1 MKFNKYIAILL
12 LPALTS
18 CNEWLREDG
27 PMTNRVEDFFT
38 SAETAIQVTNA
49 AYVPLMWEYQSTY
62 YSEFFFGD
70 VLSDDAL
77 KGGQNISDM
86 ADVYDLEN
94 FKAIT
99 NNSMVLD
106 FYRAQYQGI
115 SRANL
120 ALEQIPAMEL
130 DETLTKELRDRLV
143 GEASFVRAYYYFRLV
158 RLYGGVPIVKEPI
171 YSSGN
176 WKQPRAKVDD
186 VYTQIVADLKTA
198 EANLPLKSAYA
209 PEDLGRATKGAAQA
223 MLMKVYMYWGDYQRN
238 TNGANAT
245 EYYAESKTWGTKF
258 ISEQAGEYS
267 LCPNYADNFTLSGEN
282 GQESVFEIQYME
294 DGMSDYG
301 EGNGFTRGTF
311 TTILTRSRSAAFSS
325 TGWGFNHPTQNL
337 YNEFEAGDPRRD
349 ASILVPTDDQITT
362 PADEIYLGN
371 RNLGVKR
378 AIMNDTFTDY
388 VVLNDSHHSR
398 SPINYI
404 TIRLADVYLMYAE
417 ASLRDNDPATAKIY
431 LELVRARARG
441 TEDILPAFPG
451 YAVPDYKN
459 SYAMHQLT
467 DTPEDLEMALR
478 HERRVELAME
488 SHRWF
493 DLCRWGIVKEVMDA
507 YAKTETAEAQSH
519 MTPFV
524 AGKHE
529 LMPIP
534 QEEVRL
540 GGIDQNPGY

>member
-1 MKFNKYIAILL
+1 MKYVKYISICIVPVLA
-12 LPALTS
+12 S

-38 SAETAIQVTNA
+38 GAETAIQVVNA
-49 AYVPLMWEYQSTY
+49 AYVPLMWEYQGTY

-70 VLSDDAL
+70 ILSDDAL

-86 ADVYDLEN
+86 SDVYDLEN

-99 NNSMVLD
+99 NNGMVLD

-120 ALEQIPAMEL
+120 ALEQIPAMEN
-130 DETLTKELRDRLV
+130 DETLAQELKNRLI
-143 GEASFVRAYYYFRLV
+143 GEASYVRAYYYFRLV
-158 RLYGGVPIVKEPI
+158 RLYGGVPIVTEPI

-176 WKQPRAKVDD
+176 WKHPRAAVDKV
-186 VYTQIVADLKTA
+186 YEQIVADLKTA
-198 EANLPLKSAYA
+198 EANLPLKSGYA

-223 MLMKVYMYWGDYQRN
+223 MLMKAYMYWGDYHRN
-238 TNGANAT
+238 NGEEAGS
-245 EYYAESKTWGTKF
+245 YYSEAFEWGTRF
-258 ISEQAGEYS
+258 MTAQAAEYS
-267 LCPNYADNFTLSGEN
+267 LCPDYSDNFTLEGEN
-282 GQESVFEIQYME
+282 GPESVFEIQYMSE
-294 DGMSDYG
+294 GMSDYG

-311 TTILTRSRSAAFSS
+311 TTILTRSRSTAFAS

-337 YNEFEAGDPRRD
+337 YDEFEQGDPRRD
-349 ASILVPTDDQITT
+349 ASVFIPSDDQITT

-378 AIMNDTFTDY
+378 TIMDENRNY
-388 VVLNDSHHSR
+388 VVLDDSHHSR

-417 ASLRDNDPATAKIY
+417 VALRTGDHGVAKTY
-431 LELVRARARG
+431 LEKVRARARG
-441 TEDILPAFPG
+441 TEDILPEFPG
-451 YAVPDYKN
+451 YKVPDYRN
-459 SYAMHQLT
+459 GYALHQLT
-467 DTPEDLEMALR
+467 NTPEDLEMALR

-488 SHRWF
+488 SHRWY
-493 DLCRWGIVKEVMDA
+493 DICRWGIAKEVMDA

-519 MTPFV
+519 MAPFI

-534 QEEVRL
+534 QEEIRL
-540 GGIDQNPGY
+540 GGIEQNPEY

>member
-1 MKFNKYIAILL
+1 MKLNKYISLCL
-12 LPALTS
+12 LPILAS
-18 CNEWLREDG
+18 CNDWLREDG

-38 SAETAIQVTNA
+38 SAETAVQVTNA
-49 AYVPLMWEYQSTY
+49 AYVPLMWEYQGTY

-70 VLSDDAL
+70 ILSDDAL

-99 NNSMVLD
+99 NNGMVLD
-106 FYRAQYQGI
+106 YYRAQYQGI
-115 SRANL
+115 ARANL
-120 ALEQIPAMEL
+120 ALEQIPAMDL
-130 DETLTKELRDRLV
+130 DETLTQELKNRLI
-143 GEASFVRAYYYFRLV
+143 GEASYVRAYYYFRLV
-158 RLYGGVPIVKEPI
+158 RLWGGVPVVTEPI

-176 WKQPRAKVDD
+176 WKQPRATVDE
-186 VYTQIVADLKTA
+186 VYEQIVSDLKTA

-223 MLMKVYMYWGDYQRN
+223 MLMKAYMYWADYHRN
-238 TNGANAT
+238 TAGGRAD
-245 EYYAESKTWGTKF
+245 ELYAEAKTWGAKF
-258 ISEQAGEYS
+258 MNDQAAEYT
-267 LCPNYADNFTLSGEN
+267 LCTNYSDNFTLTGEN
-282 GQESVFEIQYME
+282 GPESVFEIQYMSE
-294 DGMSDYG
+294 GMSDYG

-311 TTILTRSRSAAFSS
+311 ATILTRSRSSAFAS

-378 AIMNDTFTDY
+378 TIMDDNRDY
-388 VVLNDSHHSR
+388 VVLDDSHHSR

-417 ASLRDNDPATAKIY
+417 VALRTGDAATAKNY
-431 LELVRARARG
+431 LEKVRARARG
-441 TEDILPAFPG
+441 TESILPAFPG
-451 YAVPDYKN
+451 YAIPDYSKD
-459 SYAMHQLT
+459 YAMHQLT
-467 DTPEDLEMALR
+467 DTPEDLEMAIR

-493 DLCRWGIVKEVMDA
+493 DICRWGIAKDVMDA

-519 MTPFV
+519 MTPFIK
-524 AGKHE
+524 GKHE

-534 QEEVRL
+534 QEEIRL
-540 GGIDQNPGY
+540 GGITQNPGY